1 MDIPFWK
8 GIFIGLLIALP
19 TGPVSFL
26 IIRRIYLFGIRT
38 GLYSVIGA
46 LLTDIFY
53 IVVVG
58 FGLKTIQRFLG
69 MTTGYAEII
78 AGVIIIV
85 SGYRIMK
92 EREKNIEQEIKQ
104 QHPIKNIFSITVLNI
119 LNPTLVFS
127 FSAMFLAFGMGPS
140 IGNPRDIG
148 TFIIGFITGT
158 IVFWYGFGML
168 IIYMKTRDQSHRMH
182 TINKGFG
189 VVLLAVG
196 IILLLL
202 ATIHIVFPGYIN

>member
-1 MDIPFWK
+1 M
-8 GIFIGLLIALP
+8 GLLIALP
-19 TGPVSFL
+19 SGPVSFL
-26 IIRRIYLFGIRT
+26 IIRRIYLFGIRI

-46 LLTDIFY
+46 LATDIFY

-58 FGLKTIQRFLG
+58 FGLKTVERFLA

-78 AGVIIIV
+78 AGIIIIV

-92 EREKNIEQEIKQ
+92 EREQNIEQEIHH
-104 QHPIKNIFSITVLNI
+104 QHPLKNIISITFLNI

-127 FSAMFLAFGMGPS
+127 FSALFLTFGMGSS

-148 TFIIGFITGT
+148 TFLIGFITGT
-158 IVFWYGFGML
+158 IVFWYGFGLL
-168 IIYMKTRDQSHRMH
+168 IMRMKKQNQSHRMYF
-182 TINKGFG
+182 INKGFG
-189 VVLLAVG
+189 VALTVIG

-202 ATIHIVFPGYIN
+202 AIVHIIFPGYIN

>member
-19 TGPVSFL
+19 SGPVSFL
-26 IIRRIYLFGIRT
+26 IIRRIYVFGIKT
-38 GLYSVIGA
+38 GIYSVVGA
-46 LLTDIFY
+46 LLTDVFY
-53 IVVVG
+53 IVVAG
-58 FGLKTIQRFLG
+58 FGLKTIERFLG

-78 AGVIIIV
+78 AGIIIIV
-85 SGYRIMK
+85 SGYKIMK
-92 EREKNIEQEIKQ
+92 EREQNIEQEIHH
-104 QHPIKNIFSITVLNI
+104 QHPLKNIFSITLLNI

-127 FSAMFLAFGMGPS
+127 FSALFLAFGMGSS

-148 TFIIGFITGT
+148 TFLIGFIAGT
-158 IVFWYGFGML
+158 LLFWYGFGSWIMH
-168 IIYMKTRDQSHRMH
+168 MKARNQSHRMH

-189 VVLLAVG
+189 IILLVVG

-202 ATIHIVFPGYIN
+202 AIIHIVFPGYIN

>member
-1 MDIPFWK
+1 MDITFWK
-8 GIFIGLLIALP
+8 GIFMGLLIALP
-19 TGPVSFL
+19 SGPVSFL

-46 LLTDIFY
+46 LVTDIFY

-58 FGLKTIQRFLG
+58 FGLKTVERFLV

-78 AGVIIIV
+78 AGIIIIV

-92 EREKNIEQEIKQ
+92 EREQNIEQEIHHQ
-104 QHPIKNIFSITVLNI
+104 NPLKNIVSITLLNI

-127 FSAMFLAFGMGPS
+127 FGALFLAFGMGSS

-148 TFIIGFITGT
+148 TFLIGFITGT
-158 IVFWYGFGML
+158 IVFWYGFGLL
-168 IIYMKTRDQSHRMH
+168 IIRMKTRNQSHRMYI
-182 TINKGFG
+182 INKGFG
-189 VVLLAVG
+189 VTLLVIG
-196 IILLLL
+196 VILLLL
-202 ATIHIVFPGYIN
+202 AIIHIIFPGYIN

>member
-1 MDIPFWK
+1 MRK
-8 GIFIGLLIALP
+8 LLVKHFVLDY
-19 TGPVSFL
+19 F
-26 IIRRIYLFGIRT
+26 
-38 GLYSVIGA
+38 
-46 LLTDIFY
+46 
-53 IVVVG
+53 
-58 FGLKTIQRFLG
+58 
-69 MTTGYAEII
+69 
-78 AGVIIIV
+78 
-85 SGYRIMK
+85 
-92 EREKNIEQEIKQ
+92 
-104 QHPIKNIFSITVLNI
+104 ITVFGKQFRAVRASRVIMPIVILCGILNI

-168 IIYMKTRDQSHRMH
+168 IMYMKTRDQSHRMH

-202 ATIHIVFPGYIN
+202 ATIHIVFPGYVK

>member
-1 MDIPFWK
+1 MDITFWK
-8 GIFIGLLIALP
+8 GILMGLLIALP
-19 TGPVSFL
+19 SGPVSFL
-26 IIRRIYLFGIRT
+26 IIRRVYLFGIRT
-38 GLYSVIGA
+38 GFYSVIGA
-46 LLTDIFY
+46 LVTDIFY
-53 IVVVG
+53 IIVVG

-78 AGVIIIV
+78 AGIIILV
-85 SGYRIMK
+85 SGYKIMK
-92 EREKNIEQEIKQ
+92 EREQNIQQEIHH
-104 QHPIKNIFSITVLNI
+104 QHQLKNIFSITFLNI

-148 TFIIGFITGT
+148 TFLIGFIAGT
-158 IVFWYGFGML
+158 LLFWYGFGLL
-168 IIYMKTRDQSHRMH
+168 IMHMKDRNQSHRMH

-189 VVLLAVG
+189 VVLLVVG

-202 ATIHIVFPGYIN
+202 AIIHIVFPGYIN

>member
-1 MDIPFWK
+1 MDITFWK
-8 GIFIGLLIALP
+8 GVFMGILIALP

-26 IIRRIYLFGIRT
+26 IIRRIYLFGIRV
-38 GLYSVIGA
+38 GLYSTIGA
-46 LLTDIFY
+46 LITDIFY
-53 IVVVG
+53 IAVVG

-78 AGVIIIV
+78 AGIIIIV

-92 EREKNIEQEIKQ
+92 EREQNIEQEIYQ
-104 QHPIKNIFSITVLNI
+104 QNPLKNIISITLLNI

-127 FSAMFLAFGMGPS
+127 FSALFLTFGMGSS

-148 TFIIGFITGT
+148 TFLIGFITGT
-158 IVFWYGFGML
+158 MIFWYGFGLL
-168 IIYMKTRDQSHRMH
+168 IIRMKTRNQSHRMH
-182 TINKGFG
+182 IINKGFG
-189 VVLLAVG
+189 VMLLVIG

-202 ATIHIVFPGYIN
+202 AIIHIIFPGYIN